1 MDAAEVA
8 AKVCALEAEL
18 AATSPRIADLE
29 ARVSLLEAENA
40 RWRKAMPSGE
50 ASGRL
55 VEGLGGPKPKT
66 VQAYGSFHEVGDGEE
81 EGVAADAGNGRS
93 GEEDGVPAVPTPR
106 KRAVRAVTGGSNG
119 ENEIDDAG
127 GGGGGGDHR
136 RVRRNVG
143 LENDDVWTTPCG
155 KKHTTA
161 RVASSDSE
169 DEGEKNNK
177 DGELQAGV
185 LGAPPSRK
193 RALLRIIDS
202 DEEDDETEGR
212 PAPTIRRLTRLAE
225 KQSKKARVDPNDHE
239 ESEDG
244 SGQDGGMGE
253 SKNDADCSEDSD
265 SEQMDYTLL
274 KDVTLASNNRVRVRV
289 RIARISH
296 YMSKHQRTGIPR
308 LDFVMLDEQGG
319 MMDGQVLAWSASP
332 FLQHIKENDVYYIHH
347 FKVVHSSLPY
357 RAVDHPCMAMFT
369 EYTEIIKD
377 EHVPDSFP
385 VYAYKISPY
394 EVLRSRENN
403 TALMSDAIG
412 LMLRV
417 SDVKTVTVNGTPRAV
432 RNVYISDGRET
443 AVVALWEA
451 HANQFPAETLQQQMQ
466 QGPVVILFV
475 AVTVKLREGQLC
487 LQGSKVCRWYPNA
500 PIPEV
505 LALQNS
511 SAGVSHGAR
520 LVDTSPTQTQTGF
533 MHSGLSSGW

>member
-18 AATSPRIADLE
+18 AATFPRIADLE

-50 ASGRL
+50 VSGRL
-55 VEGLGGPKPKT
+55 VEGLGGPKRKT
-66 VQAYGSFHEVGDGEE
+66 VQAVGVPGLAYASFNEVGDGEE

-93 GEEDGVPAVPTPR
+93 GEEDGVPAVPTP
-106 KRAVRAVTGGSNG
+106 
-119 ENEIDDAG
+119 
-127 GGGGGGDHR
+127 
-136 RVRRNVG
+136 
-143 LENDDVWTTPCG
+143 
-155 KKHTTA
+155 
-161 RVASSDSE
+161 
-169 DEGEKNNK
+169 
-177 DGELQAGV
+177 
-185 LGAPPSRK
+185 RK

-225 KQSKKARVDPNDHE
+225 KQSKKARVEPNDHE

-244 SGQDGGMGE
+244 SGQDGDMGE

-274 KDVTLASNNRVRVRV
+274 KDVTLASNNQVRIRV
-289 RIARISH
+289 RITRISH
-296 YMSKHQRTGIPR
+296 YMGKYQPRGIPQV
-308 LDFVMLDEQGG
+308 DFVMLDEQGG
-319 MMDGQVLAWSASP
+319 MMDGQVPAWLAQL
-332 FLQHIKENDVYYIHH
+332 FLQRIKEDDVYYIHH
-347 FKVVHSSLPY
+347 FKVVHPSLPY

-369 EYTEIIKD
+369 RDTEISKD
-377 EHVPDSFP
+377 EHVSDSFP

-412 LMLRV
+412 LMLEV
-417 SDVKTVTVNGTPRAV
+417 SNVKAVIVNGAPRAV

-443 AVVALWEA
+443 AAVALWEA
-451 HANQFPAETLQQQMQ
+451 QANQFPAEILQQQMQ

-511 SAGVSHGAR
+511 SAGVSHEAR
-520 LVDTSPTQTQTGF
+520 LVDTSPTQTQTC
-533 MHSGLSSGW
+533 MAGLSSG

>member
-1 MDAAEVA
+1 MDAAAAVA
-8 AKVCALEAEL
+8 AKVCVLEAEL

-40 RWRKAMPSGE
+40 RWWKAMPRGEVSGP
-50 ASGRL
+50 L

-66 VQAYGSFHEVGDGEE
+66 VQAYGSFNEVGDGEE

-93 GEEDGVPAVPTPR
+93 GEKDGVPAVPTPR
-106 KRAVRAVTGGSNG
+106 KRVVRAVTGGS
-119 ENEIDDAG
+119 
-127 GGGGGGDHR
+127 
-136 RVRRNVG
+136 
-143 LENDDVWTTPCG
+143 
-155 KKHTTA
+155 
-161 RVASSDSE
+161 
-169 DEGEKNNK
+169 K
-177 DGELQAGV
+177 DGELQVGV
-185 LGAPPSRK
+185 SGAPPSRK
-193 RALLRIIDS
+193 RALLRRIDG
-202 DEEDDETEGR
+202 DEKDDETEGR
-212 PAPTIRRLTRLAE
+212 PAPTIRRSTRLAE
-225 KQSKKARVDPNDHE
+225 KQSKKARVEPNDHE
-239 ESEDG
+239 EREDG

-265 SEQMDYTLL
+265 SEQEMDYTLL
-274 KDVTLASNNRVRVRV
+274 KDVTLASNNRVRIRV
-289 RIARISH
+289 RITRISH
-296 YMSKHQRTGIPR
+296 YMSKHQLTGIPR
-308 LDFVMLDEQGG
+308 LDFVMLDEQGD
-319 MMDGQVLAWSASP
+319 MMAGQVPAWLAQL
-332 FLQHIKENDVYYIHH
+332 FLSRIKEDDVYYIHH
-347 FKVVHSSLPY
+347 FKVVHPSLPY

-369 EYTEIIKD
+369 RDTEISKD

-412 LMLRV
+412 LMLEV
-417 SDVKTVTVNGTPRAV
+417 SNVKTVTVNGAPRAV

-466 QGPVVILFV
+466 QRPVVILFV
-475 AVTVKLREGQLC
+475 AVTVKLCEGQLC

-511 SAGVSHGAR
+511 SAGVSHEAR
-520 LVDTSPTQTQTGF
+520 LVDTSPTQTQTG
-533 MHSGLSSGW
+533 SCIAGLSSG

>member
-40 RWRKAMPSGE
+40 RWRKAMPDGE
-50 ASGRL
+50 VSGRL

-66 VQAYGSFHEVGDGEE
+66 VQAYGSFNEAGDGEE
-81 EGVAADAGNGRS
+81 EGIAADAGNGRS

-106 KRAVRAVTGGSNG
+106 KRAVRAVTGGS
-119 ENEIDDAG
+119 
-127 GGGGGGDHR
+127 
-136 RVRRNVG
+136 
-143 LENDDVWTTPCG
+143 
-155 KKHTTA
+155 
-161 RVASSDSE
+161 
-169 DEGEKNNK
+169 K
-177 DGELQAGV
+177 DGELQVGV
-185 LGAPPSRK
+185 SGAPPSRK

-212 PAPTIRRLTRLAE
+212 PAPATRRLTRLAE
-225 KQSKKARVDPNDHE
+225 KQSKKARVEPSDHE

-265 SEQMDYTLL
+265 SEEMDYTLL
-274 KDVTLASNNRVRVRV
+274 KDVTLASNNRVRIRV
-289 RIARISH
+289 RITRISH
-296 YMSKHQRTGIPR
+296 YMSKYQPRGIPQ

-319 MMDGQVLAWSASP
+319 MMDGQVPAWLAQL
-332 FLQHIKENDVYYIHH
+332 FLQRIKEDDVYYIHH
-347 FKVVHSSLPY
+347 FNVVHPSLPY

-369 EYTEIIKD
+369 RDTEISKD
-377 EHVPDSFP
+377 EHVPDGFP

-412 LMLRV
+412 LMLEV
-417 SDVKTVTVNGTPRAV
+417 SNVKTVIVNGAPRAV

-443 AVVALWEA
+443 AAVALWEA
-451 HANQFPAETLQQQMQ
+451 QANQFPAEILQQQMQ

-511 SAGVSHGAR
+511 SAGVSHEAR
-520 LVDTSPTQTQTGF
+520 LVDTSPTQTQTG
-533 MHSGLSSGW
+533 SCIAGLSSG